1 MDRRWLQLAVYV
13 DVLFLKELMVDGSML
28 LLTAWVRGIKAK
40 PWRVLTAAAI
50 GGIYVTL
57 MLFPP
62 LSMLFTVIVKAAISL
77 IIIAVAFGYADTR
90 SFARHVG
97 TFYAVNFVAAGA
109 VLGIY
114 YFLMQG
120 SGKVWRT
127 MTLLRHGVAFE
138 VQMGGVYA
146 ISFLCIGLYVFR
158 SVVSGRR
165 QKELVLTHLAE
176 VSVIIGGKEHR
187 CTGLVDT
194 GNQLY
199 DPLSRTPVMV
209 MEASLWEDEI
219 PPGWMQGIR
228 DSQVDRLIAGLG
240 QEEFPW
246 QDRLRLVPYR
256 GINKGTQFMLAVK
269 PDTVVIVREGQRSES
284 SKVLIGLDGGKLAA
298 DGSYRAIIHPSLV
311 EHRAG

>member
-1 MDRRWLQLAVYV
+1 M
-13 DVLFLKELMVDGSML
+13 LFLKELMVDGSML

-90 SFARHVG
+90 SFARLVG

-146 ISFLCIGLYVFR
+146 FSFLCIGLYVFR
-158 SVVSGRR
+158 SVVSARR

>member
-1 MDRRWLQLAVYV
+1 M
-13 DVLFLKELMVDGSML
+13 LFLKELMVDGSML
-28 LLTAWVRGIKAK
+28 LLTAWVRGVKPK

-146 ISFLCIGLYVFR
+146 FSFLCIGLYVFR
-158 SVVSGRR
+158 NVVGGRR

-176 VSVIIGGKEHR
+176 VYVVIGGKEHR